1 MTTRLTGRQG
11 MPAPNLGCRSGA
23 YHEPTWVPFQV
34 SRASQPL
41 PSQDADVLVS
51 GPDGPSYVDSQEFP
65 EADLSDC
72 DDAPELFVGSLGDVC
87 RGSAQGL
94 RGYGS
99 THLRAGI
106 GSGRGWAGCRLAA
119 SYHVPP
125 MSSRQRLPRSVFEP
139 APLDP
144 LRVSPQVFSSALT
157 FALTLLSPFGFV
169 SNSTATFFSRV

>member
-1 MTTRLTGRQG
+1 M
-11 MPAPNLGCRSGA
+11 
-23 YHEPTWVPFQV
+23 
-34 SRASQPL
+34 
-41 PSQDADVLVS
+41 LVS
-51 GPDGPSYVDSQEFP
+51 GPDGPSYVDSREFP

-72 DDAPELFVGSLGDVC
+72 DDAPELSVGSLGDVG

-106 GSGRGWAGCRLAA
+106 RSGRGWTGWWLAA

-125 MSSRQRLPRSVFEP
+125 MSSSQRLPSSVSEP

-144 LRVSPQVFSSALT
+144 LLVSPQVFSCVQT
-157 FALTLLSPFGFV
+157 FASFFGPFGLGGSVLCLVFRLLAPLEV
-169 SNSTATFFSRV
+169 INCPSPPCVDSSLSLRLGLQFYCHILFARVM